1 MFKLFGMMLGP
12 IDERFQDEIPVKFTS
27 FMVTYLLKKG
37 KKIEKS
43 ETISCII
50 NEKSPRTKS

>member
-1 MFKLFGMMLGP
+1 MMLGS

-37 KKIEKS
+37 KKSK
-43 ETISCII
+43 
-50 NEKSPRTKS
+50 KVRQFPA